1 MQVLRAKLL
10 VFLVVGSQCAAFNCT
25 QSDVGN
31 FSKANDVLVLGHKN
45 ISVLDNTT
53 LDSCANLTNKERI
66 RYLDF
71 SCASLLC
78 RAGACSPD
86 HCWLPVTPG
95 HTLRTGMEKGTIK
108 DIKPQAFSTLRSL
121 GFSNITGGAP
131 IIHCHAHAW
140 SRSHCPTPAQ
150 SCDLLPVSQQRVR
163 ASATILRT
171 TQTLCC
177 V

>member
-95 HTLRTGMEKGTIK
+95 HYPAHRYGEGYYQRH
-108 DIKPQAFSTLRSL
+108 QAAGIL
-121 GFSNITGGAP
+121 
-131 IIHCHAHAW
+131 HAAQPRLFKHHRWCANYPL
-140 SRSHCPTPAQ
+140 SRP
-150 SCDLLPVSQQRVR
+150 
-163 ASATILRT
+163 
-171 TQTLCC
+171 C
-177 V
+177 VES